1 MIVEKTGKILAIF
14 LFISFFFLVFL
25 AGVVRALREDN
36 LDRNYFKTET
46 IPSYRGAIVSSDWRT
61 LAQSDRRF
69 NVAFDGRDAE
79 NKPLIAKLVAIFAN
93 KSEAEIMELLN
104 RETRVYLVKDLNA
117 LDAKNMQYLSA
128 ELDRKGAFKTFIIN
142 SNAVRRGLEIAP
154 AEPPQTRLYEYGS
167 LAQPVI
173 GYVQK
178 SNGEGQMGLERFYEA
193 RLKPIS
199 EGAFRAPR
207 DALGNM
213 IYNDR
218 LQYTPS
224 KNGFGLQ
231 LTIDS
236 FLQFDLE
243 RLLDKAQLEYDAA
256 EILCAVMESET
267 GRLIAL
273 AASARYDAEN
283 ITSETLPNARI
294 GAVQYLFEP
303 GSVMKPFI
311 VALLFEEG
319 IAGQFDLVR
328 GYNGRWTLGRDVI
341 TDTTPREWFSVED
354 VIVYSSNIGAAQ
366 LAMRL
371 SEYKLFDGLSAFGFS
386 RPTGVDLP
394 YESLG
399 SLAGLHRYRADIY
412 RATTGYGYGLR
423 VTFMQMLK
431 AYNAFNNGGVMVS
444 PRLVDRLLGEG
455 APPLDFEPSAR
466 VVSEATAMK
475 ILQILRKTVLRGAAK
490 SAAIDGAFIAGKTG
504 TARIASGGGYK
515 NDYHN
520 SFFGFANDG
529 ERRYAI
535 GVLVIDPKK
544 SRSAS
549 QSAAPIFADTA
560 RLLIRHNR
568 LTIK

>member
-1 MIVEKTGKILAIF
+1 VEKTGKILAIF
-14 LFISFFFLVFL
+14 LFILFFFIVFFS
-25 AGVVRALREDN
+25 GVVRALKQDS
-36 LDRNYFKTET
+36 LDRNYLKTET
-46 IPSYRGAIVSSDWRT
+46 IPAYRGAIVSSDWRT

-79 NKPLIAKLVAIFAN
+79 SKPLIAKMIAIFADR
-93 KSEAEIMELLN
+93 SESEIMELLE
-104 RETRVYLVKDLNA
+104 RDARVYLAKDLSA
-117 LDAKNMQYLSA
+117 LDAKNIQRLSA
-128 ELDRKGAFKTFIIN
+128 ELDRKGAFKTVTIN
-142 SNAVRRGLEIAP
+142 ANAVRRGLEIVA

-167 LAQPVI
+167 LAQPIV

-178 SNGEGQMGLERFYEA
+178 SSGEGGMGLERFYESK
-193 RLKPIS
+193 LKPLS
-199 EGAFRAPR
+199 EGSFRAMR
-207 DALGNM
+207 DAGGNM
-213 IYNDR
+213 IYNNR

-231 LTIDS
+231 LSIDA
-236 FLQFDLE
+236 FFQFDLE
-243 RLLDKAQLEYDAA
+243 RLLDKAQAEYDAT
-256 EILCAVMESET
+256 EILCAVMESGT

-283 ITSETLPNARI
+283 ITAETLPNTKINAI
-294 GAVQYLFEP
+294 QYPFEP

-311 VALLFEEG
+311 VALVFEEG
-319 IAGQFDLVR
+319 IAGQYDLVR
-328 GYNGRWTLGRDVI
+328 GYNGRWTLGKDAI
-341 TDTTPREWFSVED
+341 TDTSPREWFSVED
-354 VIVYSSNIGAAQ
+354 VIVYSSNIGIAQ

-386 RPTGVDLP
+386 RPTGIDLP

-423 VTFMQMLK
+423 VTFMQLLK
-431 AYNAFNNGGVMVS
+431 AYNVFNNNGVMVS
-444 PRLVDRLLGEG
+444 PRLVDRLIGDG
-455 APPLDFEPSAR
+455 APPIESEPSAR
-466 VVSEATAMK
+466 VISEATAMK
-475 ILQILRKTVLRGAAK
+475 ILQILRKTVLRGSAK
-490 SAAIDGAFIAGKTG
+490 TAAIDGAFIAGKTG
-504 TARIASGGGYK
+504 TARIAGGGGYK

-544 SRSAS
+544 NRNAS
-549 QSAAPIFADTA
+549 QSAAPIFAETA
-560 RLLIRHNR
+560 RLLIRHNL
-568 LTIK
+568 LTVK

>member
-1 MIVEKTGKILAIF
+1 MEKTGKILAIF
-14 LFISFFFLVFL
+14 LFICFFFIVFF
-25 AGVVRALREDN
+25 ASVVRALKQES
-36 LDRNYFKTET
+36 LDRDYLKTET
-46 IPSYRGAIVSSDWRT
+46 IPSYRGAIVTSDWRT

-79 NKPLIAKLVAIFAN
+79 NKPLIAKMVALFTG
-93 KSEAEIMELLN
+93 KSEADIMELLN
-104 RETRVYLVKDLNA
+104 RDARVYLAKELNA
-117 LDAKNMQYLSA
+117 LEAKNMQRLSA
-128 ELDRKGAFKTFIIN
+128 ELDRKGAFKTVIPN
-142 SNAVRRGLEIAP
+142 STPVRRGLEIVP
-154 AEPPQTRLYEYGS
+154 AEPSQARLYEYGS
-167 LAQPVI
+167 LAQPIV
-173 GYVQK
+173 GYVKK
-178 SNGEGQMGLERFYEA
+178 SSGEGDMGLERFYESK
-193 RLKPIS
+193 LKPLR
-199 EGAFRAPR
+199 EGAFRASR
-207 DALGNM
+207 DAGGNM
-213 IYNDR
+213 IYNNH

-231 LTIDS
+231 LTIDA
-236 FLQFDLE
+236 FFQYDLE
-243 RLLDKAQLEYDAA
+243 RLLDKAQAEYDAT
-256 EILCAVMESET
+256 EILCAVMESDT

-273 AASARYDAEN
+273 ATSARYDAEN
-283 ITSETLPNARI
+283 ITPETLPNARI
-294 GAVQYLFEP
+294 NAVQYPFEP

-328 GYNGRWTLGRDVI
+328 GYNGRWTLGKDVI
-341 TDTTPREWFSVED
+341 TDTAPREWFSVED
-354 VIVYSSNIGAAQ
+354 VIVYSSNIGIAQ

-371 SEYKLFDGLSAFGFS
+371 SEYKLFDGLTAFGFS
-386 RPTGVDLP
+386 RPTGIDLP

-423 VTFMQMLK
+423 VTFIQLLK
-431 AYNAFNNGGVMVS
+431 AYNVFNNNGAMVS
-444 PRLVDRLLGEG
+444 PRLVDRLIGDG
-455 APPLDFEPSAR
+455 APPLDSEPSAR

-475 ILQILRKTVLRGAAK
+475 MLQILRKTVLRGSAK
-490 SAAIDGAFIAGKTG
+490 TAAIDGVFIAGKTG

-515 NDYHN
+515 DDYHN

-529 ERRYAI
+529 ERRYSI

-544 SRSAS
+544 KQSAS

>member
-1 MIVEKTGKILAIF
+1 VEKTGKILAIF
-14 LFISFFFLVFL
+14 LFISFFFLVFFT
-25 AGVVRALREDN
+25 GVVRALKEDD
-36 LDRNYFKTET
+36 LDRAYLKTEA
-46 IPSYRGAIVSSDWRT
+46 IPAYRGAIVSSDWRT

-79 NKPLIAKLVAIFAN
+79 NKPLIAKLVAIFTGR
-93 KSEAEIMELLN
+93 SEAEIMNLLN
-104 RETRVYLVKDLNA
+104 RETRVLIARDLNA
-117 LDAKNMQYLSA
+117 LEAKNMQYLSA
-128 ELDRKGAFKTFIIN
+128 ELDRKGAFKTLVIN
-142 SNAVRRGLEIAP
+142 STAIRRGFEIAP
-154 AEPPQTRLYEYGS
+154 AEPPQARLYEYGS
-167 LAQPVI
+167 LAQPLV

-178 SNGEGQMGLERFYEA
+178 SSGEGQMGLERFYESK
-193 RLKPIS
+193 LKPIA

-207 DALGNM
+207 DAGGNM
-213 IYNDR
+213 IYNNR
-218 LQYTPS
+218 LQYAPS

-236 FLQFDLE
+236 FLQYDLE
-243 RLLDKAQLEYDAA
+243 RLLDRAQAEYDAT
-256 EILCAVMESET
+256 EILCAVMESQS

-273 AASARYDAEN
+273 ATSARYDAGN
-283 ITSETLPNARI
+283 ITSDTLPNTRI
-294 GAVQYLFEP
+294 NAVQYPFEP

-311 VALLFEEG
+311 VALIFEEG

-328 GYNGRWTLGRDVI
+328 GYNGRWTLGNDVI

-354 VIVYSSNIGAAQ
+354 VIVYSSNIGIAQ

-386 RPTGVDLP
+386 RPTGIDLP

-423 VTFMQMLK
+423 VTFMQLLK
-431 AYNAFNNGGVMVS
+431 AYNVFNNGGTMVA
-444 PRLVDRLLGEG
+444 PRLVDRFLDEG
-455 APPLDFEPSAR
+455 APAVDAAPSAR
-466 VVSEATAMK
+466 VIEEATAMK
-475 ILQILRKTVLRGAAK
+475 ILQILRKTVLRGSAK

-504 TARIASGGGYK
+504 TARIAGGGGYR

-520 SFFGFANDG
+520 SFFGFANDDKN
-529 ERRYAI
+529 RYSI

-544 SRSAS
+544 SRAAS